1 MNMQRPEYMDL
12 QRRYG
17 RMAYALRDEAAVPD
31 PTLAIPGK
39 GRLWIYD
46 ADGNPLT
53 DSSACVDFNAGTVA
67 LRGEHPRGATHISG
81 SVTFEWSNGGEQ

>member
-31 PTLAIPGK
+31 PTLAIPGN

-46 ADGNPLT
+46 ADGNPLLPGG
-53 DSSACVDFNAGTVA
+53 NASVEFEHGSVEIRHEGTVT
-67 LRGEHPRGATHISG
+67 LEWTHGRSA
-81 SVTFEWSNGGEQ
+81 